1 MAHFDSDEDPPDTI
15 TALSAAQDHHSF
27 CSACPAD
34 ATTNH
39 TLEESGC
46 IAHTNSWALTYP
58 PRVTGAHGT
67 LSFSAPTRLRSDQ
80 QRSVYWYCN
89 LIWPLDNAW
98 MQNLAMLM
106 FSFHWAWMGYV
117 ISPMSIHRI
126 MIADRDMDIQRMFAA
141 LSVFR
146 ASIRLFLL
154 PPQCPQPNT
163 CVAGDV

>member
-1 MAHFDSDEDPPDTI
+1 
-15 TALSAAQDHHSF
+15 
-27 CSACPAD
+27 
-34 ATTNH
+34 
-39 TLEESGC
+39 
-46 IAHTNSWALTYP
+46 
-58 PRVTGAHGT
+58 
-67 LSFSAPTRLRSDQ
+67 
-80 QRSVYWYCN
+80 
-89 LIWPLDNAW
+89 

-146 ASIRLFLL
+146 ASVRLFLL